1 MTKQPGMKMRDDTN
15 SATAAVCFLRS
26 RGTSQTD
33 IPDKI
38 AWIGDLWR
46 SPSAFPSTWVSPA
59 TPSLAD
65 TVPDGAGILP
75 EQGCRGRAQEPP
87 RPWRLDRRTSR
98 HFTSQLLGFP
108 TSEALWRPRPAEGGE
123 SAAAG
128 SSLGSTGMF
137 SMFGSKET
145 NEISDRR
152 DDQAGRPAS
161 SSSLGPTSQ
170 TGPSEDPLVSGA
182 ERAR

>member
-1 MTKQPGMKMRDDTN
+1 MITGTREKGWKRRSRLVTKQPGMRMRDDTN

-46 SPSAFPSTWVSPA
+46 SPSAFPSTWVLPA

-65 TVPDGAGILP
+65 TVLDGAGILP
-75 EQGCRGRAQEPP
+75 EEGCRGRAQEPP

-98 HFTSQLLGFP
+98 QFATLLLGFP
-108 TSEALWRPRPAEGGE
+108 TSEALWRPRPAEG
-123 SAAAG
+123 ANQRP
-128 SSLGSTGMF
+128 L
-137 SMFGSKET
+137 
-145 NEISDRR
+145 
-152 DDQAGRPAS
+152 GRPWAVP
-161 SSSLGPTSQ
+161 GCFRC
-170 TGPSEDPLVSGA
+170 SGA
-182 ERAR
+182 RKRMRSLTAVTTRRAARPPLRL